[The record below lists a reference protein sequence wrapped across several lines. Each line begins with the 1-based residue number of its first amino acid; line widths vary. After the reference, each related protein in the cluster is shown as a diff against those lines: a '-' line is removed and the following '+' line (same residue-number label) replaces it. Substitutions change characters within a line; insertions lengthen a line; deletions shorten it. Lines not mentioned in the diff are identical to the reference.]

1 MKFALLLAA
10 TLAASASAPA
20 HASCLSPTAAEK
32 ALCAPDVHKHC
43 AEAIPQGVF
52 AVLYCLK
59 ASRSQLS
66 RSRADLLLR
75 CGQ

>member
-1 MKFALLLAA
+1 MKFALLLTA
-10 TLAASASAPA
+10 TLAASASA

-32 ALCAPDVHKHC
+32 ALCAPDVHTHC

-66 RSRADLLLR
+66 RSCADLLLR

>member
-10 TLAASASAPA
+10 ALAASAPA

-32 ALCAPDVHKHC
+32 ALCTADVHKRC
-43 AEAIPQGVF
+43 VDAIPRGVF

-59 ASRSQLS
+59 ANRSQLS
-66 RSRADLLLR
+66 RSCADLLQR

>member
-1 MKFALLLAA
+1 MKFALPLAA
-10 TLAASASAPA
+10 MLTASAPA

-32 ALCAPDVHKHC
+32 ALCAADVHKRC
-43 AEAIPQGVF
+43 ADAIPQGVF

-59 ASRSQLS
+59 ANRSQLS
-66 RSRADLLLR
+66 RNCADLLLR

>member
-32 ALCAPDVHKHC
+32 ALCAPDAQRFCLQHLANRDAMRACMIEHK
-43 AEAIPQGVF
+43 
-52 AVLYCLK
+52 K
-59 ASRSQLS
+59 QLS
-66 RSRADLLLR
+66 ETCKAAFR
-75 CGQ
+75 